1 MDISVY
7 SIADLFNT
15 CASTQVESDH
25 SLLLEKL
32 LHVYP
37 ELKFIH
43 ILSRGGWYRTGGVVD
58 SHGEP
63 VADNLREWVET
74 ESEGDV
80 NTLLD
85 HYAESGFIATRLM
98 GKTHYFVA
106 QIGEAAEDFVQL
118 EVEELQEVQDHYLL
132 NEDCLADD
140 IEDIIDP
147 SDTEKL
153 SPEPVAELR
162 YLFRKMTSISDFIHT
177 MTEKMQGKNKAF
189 IPIQRFMQ
197 DWDRS
202 SSKDARYFCHHWVL
216 ALQEHTDAWGEPI
229 MQAKPVSTYQQTLP
243 IMDVKGDYRGST
255 LAKLVHGFDHKIGYP
270 MAWYFFMLS
279 HREVPFQLAEAIHK
293 DLMGAYD
300 YLPAKDLKI
309 LKDWS
314 ETPYGI

>member
-15 CASTQVESDH
+15 CASTEVESDH
-25 SLLLEKL
+25 AALLEKL
-32 LHVYP
+32 LHIYP
-37 ELKFIH
+37 ELKFEH
-43 ILSRGGWYRTGGVVD
+43 ILSRGGWYRTGGVVN
-58 SHGEP
+58 SQGQS
-63 VADNLREWVET
+63 VTDNLRKWVES
-74 ESEGDV
+74 ESDGDI
-80 NTLLD
+80 NKLLD
-85 HYAESGFIATRLM
+85 RYAESDFIATRLL

-106 QIGEAAEDFVQL
+106 QIGDAAKDFVQL

-132 NEDCLADD
+132 NEDCLAED

-177 MTEKMQGKNKAF
+177 MTEKMLGKNKAF

-202 SSKDARYFCHHWVL
+202 SSKEARCFCQHWVL

-229 MQAKPVSTYQQTLP
+229 MQAKPVSTYQPALP
-243 IMDVKGDYRGST
+243 QMEVKAENRGST
-255 LAKLVHGFDHKIGYP
+255 LATLVHGFDHKIGYP

-279 HREVPFQLAEAIHK
+279 HREVPFQLAEVIHK